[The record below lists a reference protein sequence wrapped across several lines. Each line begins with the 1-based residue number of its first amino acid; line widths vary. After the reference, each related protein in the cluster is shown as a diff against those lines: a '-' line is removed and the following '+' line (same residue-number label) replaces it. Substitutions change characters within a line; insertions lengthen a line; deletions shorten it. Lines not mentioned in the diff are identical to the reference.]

1 MPLIVE
7 PLAIPDVKL
16 VTPPRFRDDRG
27 FFSETYN
34 AEAFKNA
41 GINADFVQDNQS
53 LSIKSGTVRGL
64 HFQAPPFAQAK
75 LVRVLRG
82 RIRDVAV
89 DARSASPTYGKW
101 VSAEL
106 SAANGVQI
114 FVPRG
119 FLHGFVT
126 REPDTEI
133 AYKVD
138 NYYSRECDGGVLWN
152 DAELAIE
159 WGLPVDAALLSGKDA
174 QAQRFATFRTPF

>member
-1 MPLIVE
+1 MSLIVE
-7 PLAIPDVKL
+7 PLAISDVKL
-16 VTPPRFRDDRG
+16 VTSSRFGDDRG

-34 AEAFKNA
+34 AEAFRKA
-41 GINADFVQDNQS
+41 GIDADFVQDNHS
-53 LSIKSGTVRGL
+53 LSTQTGTVRGL
-64 HFQAPPFAQAK
+64 HFQAPPFAQSK

-82 RIRDVAV
+82 AILDVAV
-89 DARSASPTYGKW
+89 DARRTSPTYGKW

-106 SAANGVQI
+106 SATNGVQI

-138 NYYSRECDGGVLWN
+138 NYYSKECDGAVLWN
-152 DAELAIE
+152 DPSLAID
-159 WGLPVDAALLSGKDA
+159 WGLPVGAALLSEKDA
-174 QAQRFATFRTPF
+174 KAQSFAAFTTPF